1 MLKRCSESLNLSS
14 HPGNTHKWTSP
25 EAPSRKNLL
34 SQPTV
39 PSSLSFLPPILTS
52 SLSPSLI
59 FPFYQKEDQSKTGSF
74 VYAQSCSRKAP

>member
-1 MLKRCSESLNLSS
+1 MKRCSESLNLSP

-59 FPFYQKEDQSKTGSF
+59 FPFYQKEDRSKTGSF

>member
-1 MLKRCSESLNLSS
+1 MKRCSESLNLSP

-39 PSSLSFLPPILTS
+39 PSSLSFLPPHPDLFFISFSHLSILPEGRPVKDWFICLRTV
-52 SLSPSLI
+52 L
-59 FPFYQKEDQSKTGSF
+59 F
-74 VYAQSCSRKAP
+74 